1 MADDQEE
8 TGKQQR
14 VFGPLPS
21 KGTAAP
27 APAIDYDKLAAAVA
41 TKMGVAPAPT
51 PAAVEQDI
59 PEEDRAIVAAV
70 SAAHPTARAIQVTNR
85 LDVRNLSAVEVH
97 YQFNTGG
104 AQDTAFLVY
113 DDGEKVYL
121 FKAV

>member
-41 TKMGVAPAPT
+41 AKMSAPAPA
-51 PAAVEQDI
+51 PVAVEQDV

-85 LDVRNLSAVEVH
+85 LDMHNLMLVEAS
-97 YQFNTGG
+97 YYLTTGG
-104 AQDTAFLVY
+104 AQTVAFLVY
-113 DDGEKVYL
+113 DDGDKVFL
-121 FKAV
+121 FKAL